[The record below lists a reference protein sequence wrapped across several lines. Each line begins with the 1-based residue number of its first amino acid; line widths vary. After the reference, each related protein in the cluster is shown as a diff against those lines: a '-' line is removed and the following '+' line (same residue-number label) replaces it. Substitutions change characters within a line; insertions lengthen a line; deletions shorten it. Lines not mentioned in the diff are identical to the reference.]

1 MRLRVWLACGAALI
15 GAALAPPVLAQT
27 PRGLDRLSH
36 ILVLYM
42 ENRSFDNLFGEF
54 PGANGIV
61 QAGEAAVQRDGEG
74 KPFAGAAGG
83 EGALPHRKE
92 PGGAEQD
99 RGARQF
105 AEPALLDLRHPPG
118 CHRSDAHP
126 GSHPRLLYKPLA
138 DPRRQERL
146 LRPVLERR
154 RARHGLLRAAGLKDT
169 NIWKLAQSY
178 TLLDNFFMGALG
190 GSFLNHIW
198 LVCACAPVWPDPPK
212 SQRSR
217 VDAEGHVLEEKRVTA
232 PGDGDYAVNTT
243 QSIFLNNG
251 RQAENVLPPQ
261 RAATIGDMLTEKGV
275 GWAWYSGGW
284 DLATQVR
291 TPEEDKALQAQSF
304 QWHHQPFAYFARFDP
319 TTQSGRDQRTAHLK
333 DAGELDADIK
343 SGKLPPVAF
352 YKPIG
357 VLNQHPGYASLIP
370 GDEEIGRIIKLMD
383 ESPMK
388 DSYAVIITY
397 DENGGFWD
405 HVAPPHGPP

>member
-1 MRLRVWLACGAALI
+1 MRLRVWLACGAALM

-54 PGANGIV
+54 PGANGIA

-74 KPFAGAAGG
+74 KPFAVLPVAKGPFHIAKNPEALNKIEALDDLPNRPFSIVGIRPGVTAATHTRDLIHAFYTNRSQIHGGKNDYFALFSNAGGLTMGYYGAA
-83 EGALPHRKE
+83 
-92 PGGAEQD
+92 D
-99 RGARQF
+99 
-105 AEPALLDLRHPPG
+105 
-118 CHRSDAHP
+118 
-126 GSHPRLLYKPLA
+126 
-138 DPRRQERL
+138 
-146 LRPVLERR
+146 
-154 RARHGLLRAAGLKDT
+154 LKDT
-169 NIWKLAQSY
+169 NLWKLAQRY

-217 VDAEGHVLEEKRVTA
+217 VDAEGHVVEEKRVTG

-261 RAATIGDMLTEKGV
+261 RAATIGGMLTEKGI

-284 DLATQVR
+284 DLATRVR

-304 QWHHQPFAYFARFDP
+304 QWHHQPFAYFALRPDHAKRARPEDGASQGRGRARGRHQVGQATAGRLLQADRRAQPASGLCEPDP
-319 TTQSGRDQRTAHLK
+319 GRRGDRAHHQA
-333 DAGELDADIK
+333 DGREPDEGELR
-343 SGKLPPVAF
+343 GHHHL
-352 YKPIG
+352 
-357 VLNQHPGYASLIP
+357 
-370 GDEEIGRIIKLMD
+370 
-383 ESPMK
+383 
-388 DSYAVIITY
+388 
-397 DENGGFWD
+397 
-405 HVAPPHGPP
+405 